1 MKTIRMSVD
10 CQANLGN
17 ATAITT
23 ERWVTTAAV
32 IASGMA
38 FIDATALNVALPMI
52 QSEFGA
58 TGSQLLWIVNAYA
71 LMVAALLL
79 LGGALGDHFGHR
91 RMLMTGV
98 GLFAVGSLLC
108 GLAPG
113 AAWLIAART
122 VQGIGAA
129 IMLPG
134 SLSLISTTFEPLRRG
149 RAIGTWSALSVVMTA
164 LGPVLG
170 GVLADAGL
178 WRCVF
183 LINLPL
189 AALCLLVLRAKVPA
203 GDRQGGSG
211 RLDFGGGLLSV
222 AGLALLSYGL
232 IESSNRGWQDPGI
245 VAAMA
250 AAVVCLGAFVL
261 FEQRVSDP
269 LLPMSLFRDR
279 TMVAASVQTLC
290 LYSGLFGMTFFLSL
304 NLIQVQQYAAA
315 QAGLAQLPLMLM
327 VLMFAPVAGRLVDRA
342 GPRIPITIGGALGG
356 AGFALLAAPHI
367 TSGPGDYWFSFLLP
381 LILLGVSMGVSAP
394 ALSTAILN
402 SVEQTRLGAA
412 AGVNSTLSRLSSV
425 LGIAVLGPVA
435 LLVFRDSL
443 MSLTTELALNS
454 SEVAQ
459 LARESV
465 RLADAQPPA
474 GLSAE
479 LTSNVDGSISA
490 AYVTAFRVVSIVCAA
505 IVGLSTLGVAVLMGG
520 KAAR

>member
-1 MKTIRMSVD
+1 
-10 CQANLGN
+10 
-17 ATAITT
+17 
-23 ERWVTTAAV
+23 
-32 IASGMA
+32 
-38 FIDATALNVALPMI
+38 
-52 QSEFGA
+52 
-58 TGSQLLWIVNAYA
+58 
-71 LMVAALLL
+71 
-79 LGGALGDHFGHR
+79 
-91 RMLMTGV
+91 MLITGV
-98 GLFAVGSLLC
+98 GLFAFGSLLC

-113 AAWLIAART
+113 AVWLIAART

-170 GVLADAGL
+170 GLLADAGL
-178 WRCVF
+178 WRGVF

-189 AALCLLVLRAKVPA
+189 SALCLLVLNAQVPA
-203 GDRQGGSG
+203 DHREGGSG

-232 IESSNRGWQDPGI
+232 IESSNRGWHNPGI
-245 VAAMA
+245 LAACA
-250 AAVVCLGAFVL
+250 AGLVCLGVFVL
-261 FEQRVSDP
+261 FERRVSNP

-279 TMVAASVQTLC
+279 TMVAASLQTLC
-290 LYSGLFGMTFFLSL
+290 LYSGLFGMTFFLAL
-304 NLIQVQQYAAA
+304 NLIQVQKYAAA

-327 VLMFAPVAGRLVDRA
+327 VLVFAPVAGHLVDRA
-342 GPRIPITIGGALGG
+342 GPRLPLMIGGALGG
-356 AGFALLAAPHI
+356 AGFALLAAPHV
-367 TSGPGDYWFSFLLP
+367 TSGPGDYWTSFLLP

-412 AGVNSTLSRLSSV
+412 AGINSTLSRLSSV

-435 LLVFRDSL
+435 LLIFRDSL
-443 MSLTTELALNS
+443 MSLTSELTLNS
-454 SEVAQ
+454 TEVVQ

-479 LTSNVDGSISA
+479 LTSSIDGAIGA

-505 IVGLSTLGVAVLMGG
+505 IVGASTLGVAVLMGG
-520 KAAR
+520 KSAR